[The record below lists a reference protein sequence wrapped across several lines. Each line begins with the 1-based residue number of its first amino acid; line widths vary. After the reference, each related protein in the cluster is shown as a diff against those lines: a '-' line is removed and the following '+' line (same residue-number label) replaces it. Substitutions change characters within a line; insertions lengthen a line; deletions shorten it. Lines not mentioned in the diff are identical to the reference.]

1 MLDKDFLVRTRD
13 EDSVRNSYIDAI
25 NQAVKSSI

>member
-13 EDSVRNSYIDAI
+13 EDSARNFHIDATS
-25 NQAVKSSI
+25 QAVKSSI